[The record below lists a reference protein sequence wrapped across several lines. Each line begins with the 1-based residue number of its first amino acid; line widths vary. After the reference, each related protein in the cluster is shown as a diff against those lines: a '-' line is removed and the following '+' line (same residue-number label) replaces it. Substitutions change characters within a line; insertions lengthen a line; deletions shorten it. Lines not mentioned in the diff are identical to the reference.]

1 MPTLPPYEVAES
13 IRTRKSQYVR
23 AVDTKQWDL
32 FISVLHPSLAAS
44 LHNPDGS
51 VSICN
56 GSESRFSRR
65 EDYAAFLRKGLEGV
79 LSIHIVGAGE
89 LQMVRN
95 EGGGGD
101 DRGEGEDEV
110 AAVWAVSYQLGS
122 AEVAEIGGGHYH
134 EVWKEVD
141 GQWVI
146 ASLKFVTSFKKVL

>member
-1 MPTLPPYEVAES
+1 MSTLPPYEVAEI
-13 IRTRKSQYVR
+13 IRHNKSTYVR

-32 FISVLHPSLAAS
+32 FVSVLHPSLAAS

-79 LSIHIVGAGE
+79 SSIHIVGAGE
-89 LQMVRN
+89 LQMAHS
-95 EGGGGD
+95 ESG
-101 DRGEGEDEV
+101 GEDEV

-122 AEVAEIGGGHYH
+122 AGVEGVAEVAEIGGGHYH
-134 EVWKEVD
+134 EVWKKVD
-141 GQWVI
+141 GQWLI

>member
-1 MPTLPPYEVAES
+1 MSTLPPYEVAES
-13 IRTRKSQYVR
+13 IRTRKSTYVR
-23 AVDTKQWDL
+23 AVDTKQWAL

-44 LHNPDGS
+44 CHNPDGS

-79 LSIHIVGAGE
+79 SSIHIVGAGE
-89 LQMVRN
+89 LQMVCN
-95 EGGGGD
+95 KGGGEYG
-101 DRGEGEDEV
+101 GEEEV

-134 EVWKEVD
+134 EVWKKVD

>member
-1 MPTLPPYEVAES
+1 
-13 IRTRKSQYVR
+13 
-23 AVDTKQWDL
+23 
-32 FISVLHPSLAAS
+32 VLHPSLAAS

-65 EDYAAFLRKGLEGV
+65 EDYAAFLRKGLKGAS
-79 LSIHIVGAGE
+79 SIYIVGAGE
-89 LQMVRN
+89 LKMVRN
-95 EGGGGD
+95 GGGGD
-101 DRGEGEDEV
+101 GGEDIEV

-134 EVWKEVD
+134 EVWKRVD